1 MTDAH
6 SQKNAQ
12 SQKGGV
18 SNEHAPVFL
27 RAVLEVFGAKEQAAK
42 LETGFTKADQFAPSD
57 STSEAR
63 VAFDGTFGRGGH
75 TSAVMSAFPSAKM
88 VAFDWDE
95 EAIKFGHERFAQ
107 EIAEGRLQL
116 VRANF
121 QDFAK
126 EREKFADLKFD
137 RMLLDLGVSSP
148 QLDQAHR
155 GFSFYHDGPLDMRMD
170 QRLSTTAADLVN
182 ELDEQDLARL
192 FIEYGEVQ
200 RPFRV
205 VNAIVKDRAERKP
218 FESTKEL
225 ASMIERVDG
234 WQKKGS
240 HPATRY
246 FMALRL
252 KVNEE
257 LEGLSRS
264 LPAMIESLAEGGRL
278 AVITFHSLED
288 RIVKQIFKQHLHV
301 GHLVNRKVIK
311 PDDEETRVN
320 PRARSAK
327 LRVFEKG
334 NPYASSSAYGSQD
347 ESDD

>member
-1 MTDAH
+1 MKSDNH
-6 SQKNAQ
+6 
-12 SQKGGV
+12 V
-18 SNEHAPVFL
+18 PVFL
-27 RAVLEVFGAKEQAAK
+27 KAILENY
-42 LETGFTKADQFAPSD
+42 APSEKKV
-57 STSEAR
+57 STL
-63 VAFDGTFGRGGH
+63 FDGTFGRGGH
-75 TSAVMSAFPSAKM
+75 AAEVMAMFPEAKM
-88 VAFDWDE
+88 IAFDWDE
-95 EAIKFGHERFAQ
+95 EAIAFGSEKFSS
-107 EIAEGRLQL
+107 EISAGRLQL

-121 QDFAK
+121 QDFEK
-126 EREKFADLKFD
+126 ERARFPDVKFD

-155 GFSFYHDGPLDMRMD
+155 GFSFYNDGPLDMRMD
-170 QRLSTTAADLVN
+170 QRLTMTAADLVN
-182 ELDEQDLARL
+182 DLEDQDLARL

-200 RPFRV
+200 KPYRV
-205 VNAIVKDRAERKP
+205 VNAIVQDRQAKKP
-218 FESTKEL
+218 FETTKEL
-225 ASMIERVDG
+225 AGLIERVDG

-257 LEGLSRS
+257 LEGLSRA
-264 LPAMIESLAEGGRL
+264 LPSMIDSLADGGRL

-288 RIVKQIFKQHLHV
+288 RIVKHLFKKYLDV

-311 PDDEETRVN
+311 PDEEEILSN
-320 PRARSAK
+320 PRSRSAK

-334 NPYASSSAYGSQD
+334 NPYASSTSYGSQN

>member
-1 MTDAH
+1 MSEPTAH
-6 SQKNAQ
+6 
-12 SQKGGV
+12 V
-18 SNEHAPVFL
+18 PVFL
-27 RAVLEVFGAKEQAAK
+27 EAVMNIFRTAESSVLNV
-42 LETGFTKADQFAPSD
+42 
-57 STSEAR
+57 
-63 VAFDGTFGRGGH
+63 FDGTFGRGGH
-75 TSAVMSAFPSAKM
+75 AKAVLDAWPEAKM

-95 EAIKFGHERFAQ
+95 DAIAFGEKNFAS
-107 EIAEGRLQL
+107 EISSGRLKL
-116 VRANF
+116 IRSNYD
-121 QDFAK
+121 DFASVK
-126 EREKFADLKFD
+126 KTRAADFPVAGFD

-170 QRLSTTAADLVN
+170 QRLELTAADIIN
-182 ELDEQDLARL
+182 TFEEQELAKL

-205 VNAIVKDRAERKP
+205 VRAIVNDRQHKKEFATTKD
-218 FESTKEL
+218 L
-225 ASMIERVDG
+225 AGLIERVDG

-257 LEGLSRS
+257 LEGLSRA
-264 LPAMIESLAEGGRL
+264 LPALIEGLAEGGVL

-288 RIVKQIFKQHLHV
+288 RIVKHIFKNHLNV
-301 GHLVNRKVIK
+301 GRLVNKKVIK
-311 PDDEETRVN
+311 PDDEEIKRN

-327 LRVFEKG
+327 LRAFEKRLE
-334 NPYASSSAYGSQD
+334 PPKYASKYQD
-347 ESDD
+347 DEDDDE